1 MGNGLVLN
9 IEMFLIAE
17 VLILFFALV
26 IAVLRQLRNPV
37 LFPFRMLAVVYT
49 DVFRGVPLIIVI
61 YAIGFGAPALVPA
74 GHLDPVRLRLRDRC
88 PRALVLRVCGR
99 GVPGRA
105 STRSTAAR
113 WPRPA
118 RSGCRSWKSLRYVV
132 LPQAV
137 RTVIPPLLNDFI
149 SLQKDTALV
158 STLGA
163 VIEANRA
170 AQIDSS
176 TLFVYSSYTVAAL
189 LFLCLTIPLARFTD
203 HLIARD
209 VSRRMAGAVRVTEPE
224 PIAASGGGVLGSA
237 RQPRRRGGPARRSSQ
252 VVRLLG
258 GAARHRPVGRHP
270 RGHLPHRGV
279 GFRQVDAASLRESA
293 RAHQRGPDLAMG
305 PGGHCAGSGRERACD
320 ATSAS
325 SSSPSTSSPT

>member
-1 MGNGLVLN
+1 MPVTGGDEGAHLDEQTMIVAPGPPPGAFSASNGRSRMLGGRRAATISTASTVVFVAGVVALFVFAPGAASVRHTFFNPQQMKEAFLGDPRLGLFSVGKGLILN

-17 VLILFFALV
+17 VLILFCALV

-37 LFPFRMLAVVYT
+37 LFPFRMLAVIYT

-61 YAIGFGAPALVPA
+61 YAIGFGAPALYLHGISTQSDFVYGIA
-74 GHLDPVRLRLRDRC
+74 
-88 PRALVLRVCGR
+88 ALVLSYSAYVAE
-99 GVPGRA
+99 VYRA
-105 STRSTAAR
+105 GINSVHQSQVAAAR
-113 WPRPA
+113 SLGLSQWR
-118 RSGCRSWKSLRYVV
+118 SLRFVV
-132 LPQAV
+132 LPQAI
-137 RTVIPPLLNDFI
+137 RTVVPPLLNDFI

-209 VSRRMAGAVRVTEPE
+209 YSRRMAGAAVR
-224 PIAASGGGVLGSA
+224 
-237 RQPRRRGGPARRSSQ
+237 
-252 VVRLLG
+252 
-258 GAARHRPVGRHP
+258 
-270 RGHLPHRGV
+270 
-279 GFRQVDAASLRESA
+279 
-293 RAHQRGPDLAMG
+293 
-305 PGGHCAGSGRERACD
+305 
-320 ATSAS
+320 
-325 SSSPSTSSPT
+325 

>member
-1 MGNGLVLN
+1 LPARESHGGAYLDEHRLLAAGAPPPGSFAGNGRGSHLLGGQRAAAISTASTVVFLGGVITLFVFAPGAAAVRHTFFNPQQMKEAFLGDPSQGLYSVGKGLILN

-17 VLILFFALV
+17 VLILSCALV

-61 YAIGFGAPALVPA
+61 YGIGFGAPALYIRGISTQSDFVYGIA
-74 GHLDPVRLRLRDRC
+74 
-88 PRALVLRVCGR
+88 ALVLSYSAYVAE
-99 GVPGRA
+99 VYRA
-105 STRSTAAR
+105 GINSVHQSQVAAAR
-113 WPRPA
+113 
-118 RSGCRSWKSLRYVV
+118 SLGLSQWKSLRFVV

-203 HLIARD
+203 RLIARD
-209 VSRRMAGAVRVTEPE
+209 VTRR
-224 PIAASGGGVLGSA
+224 L
-237 RQPRRRGGPARRSSQ
+237 
-252 VVRLLG
+252 
-258 GAARHRPVGRHP
+258 
-270 RGHLPHRGV
+270 
-279 GFRQVDAASLRESA
+279 
-293 RAHQRGPDLAMG
+293 
-305 PGGHCAGSGRERACD
+305 AGSGAIR
-320 ATSAS
+320 
-325 SSSPSTSSPT
+325 

>member
-1 MGNGLVLN
+1 MFRGQGAAAISTVSTVIFLGAVIAVFVLAPGAEAVRHTFFNPQQMKQAFLGDPKLGLYSVGKALILN

-37 LFPFRMLAVVYT
+37 LFPFRMLAVIYT

-61 YAIGFGAPALVPA
+61 YAIGFGVPALYLKGVSTQSDFVYGIA
-74 GHLDPVRLRLRDRC
+74 
-88 PRALVLRVCGR
+88 ALVLSYSAYVAEVYRAGINSVHQSQVAAGR
-99 GVPGRA
+99 SLGLSHWR
-105 STRSTAAR
+105 
-113 WPRPA
+113 
-118 RSGCRSWKSLRYVV
+118 SLRYVV
-132 LPQAV
+132 LPQAF

-176 TLFVYSSYTVAAL
+176 TLFVYSAYTVAAH
-189 LFLCLTIPLARFTD
+189 LFLSLTIPLARFTD

-209 VSRRMAGAVRVTEPE
+209 MSRRTA
-224 PIAASGGGVLGSA
+224 
-237 RQPRRRGGPARRSSQ
+237 
-252 VVRLLG
+252 G
-258 GAARHRPVGRHP
+258 GAA
-270 RGHLPHRGV
+270 
-279 GFRQVDAASLRESA
+279 LR
-293 RAHQRGPDLAMG
+293 
-305 PGGHCAGSGRERACD
+305 
-320 ATSAS
+320 
-325 SSSPSTSSPT
+325 

>member
-1 MGNGLVLN
+1 VSTVVFIGAVIALFVFAPGAAAVRHTFFNPQQMKQAFLGDPSKGLYSVGKGLILN

-61 YAIGFGAPALVPA
+61 YGIGFGAPALYIRGISTQSDFVYGIA
-74 GHLDPVRLRLRDRC
+74 
-88 PRALVLRVCGR
+88 ALVLSYSAYVAE
-99 GVPGRA
+99 VYRA
-105 STRSTAAR
+105 GINSVHQSQVAAAR
-113 WPRPA
+113 
-118 RSGCRSWKSLRYVV
+118 SLGLSQWKSLRFVV

-203 HLIARD
+203 RLIARD
-209 VSRRMAGAVRVTEPE
+209 VSRR
-224 PIAASGGGVLGSA
+224 L
-237 RQPRRRGGPARRSSQ
+237 
-252 VVRLLG
+252 
-258 GAARHRPVGRHP
+258 
-270 RGHLPHRGV
+270 
-279 GFRQVDAASLRESA
+279 
-293 RAHQRGPDLAMG
+293 
-305 PGGHCAGSGRERACD
+305 AGSGTVR
-320 ATSAS
+320 
-325 SSSPSTSSPT
+325 

>member
-1 MGNGLVLN
+1 MFRGQGAAAISTVSTVIFLGAVIAVFVLAPGAEAVRHTFFNPQQMKQAFLGDPKLGLYSVGEALILN

-37 LFPFRMLAVVYT
+37 LFPFRMLAVIYT

-61 YAIGFGAPALVPA
+61 YAIGFGVPALYLKGVSTQSDFVYGIA
-74 GHLDPVRLRLRDRC
+74 
-88 PRALVLRVCGR
+88 ALVLSYSAYVAEVYRAGINSVHQSQVAAGR
-99 GVPGRA
+99 SLGLSHWR
-105 STRSTAAR
+105 
-113 WPRPA
+113 
-118 RSGCRSWKSLRYVV
+118 SLRYVV
-132 LPQAV
+132 LPQAF

-176 TLFVYSSYTVAAL
+176 TLFVYSAYTVAAL

-209 VSRRMAGAVRVTEPE
+209 MSRRTA
-224 PIAASGGGVLGSA
+224 
-237 RQPRRRGGPARRSSQ
+237 
-252 VVRLLG
+252 G
-258 GAARHRPVGRHP
+258 GAA
-270 RGHLPHRGV
+270 
-279 GFRQVDAASLRESA
+279 LR
-293 RAHQRGPDLAMG
+293 
-305 PGGHCAGSGRERACD
+305 
-320 ATSAS
+320 
-325 SSSPSTSSPT
+325 